1 MVQIVLPTT
10 IATADNGG
18 DGLVLLELQGSLSTD
33 STEGL
38 AGLHLGH
45 FSICPTTGTPTL
57 SIGHHKLEGRR
68 VELRKP
74 FAVVRKRQRDAAS
87 TRPQPPLSSSS
98 SSQPSSSTPPPPPP
112 PSSPQPQSHPENN
125 PTQSNTHP
133 PPVRLELSLSLSQ
146 GADMTPMMQMDDDSP
161 PPPQEDQEEP
171 HPNTP
176 SPPPPDG
183 NMTTAAAAG
192 DNDDPPQ
199 HLYDVVAVLRFKY
212 LFKSRPEHVLADEH
226 KGLIA
231 LPRR

>member
-18 DGLVLLELQGSLSTD
+18 DGHVLLELQGSLSTE

-87 TRPQPPLSSSS
+87 TRPPPPPPSSS
-98 SSQPSSSTPPPPPP
+98 SSQP
-112 PSSPQPQSHPENN
+112 QSHSENN
-125 PTQSNTHP
+125 TTQSNTHP

-146 GADMTPMMQMDDDSP
+146 GADMTSMLMDDDSPP

-171 HPNTP
+171 YPKMPST
-176 SPPPPDG
+176 SPPDV
-183 NMTTAAAAG
+183 NMAAAAAAA
-192 DNDDPPQ
+192 DDDDDDPPQ

>member
-1 MVQIVLPTT
+1 MVQIVLPTTT

-18 DGLVLLELQGSLSTD
+18 DGHVLLELQGSLSTD

-45 FSICPTTGTPTL
+45 FSGTPTL

-87 TRPQPPLSSSS
+87 ARPPLPPLSSSS
-98 SSQPSSSTPPPPPP
+98 SQLSPPPPPS
-112 PSSPQPQSHPENN
+112 SSPQPQSHPENN
-125 PTQSNTHP
+125 TTQSTTHP

-146 GADMTPMMQMDDDSP
+146 GADMTAMLMDDDSP
-161 PPPQEDQEEP
+161 PPPQEDQEP
-171 HPNTP
+171 LPKIP
-176 SPPPPDG
+176 STPPPDA
-183 NMTTAAAAG
+183 NMTAAAV
-192 DNDDPPQ
+192 DDPPQ